1 MFIEFFL
8 YSNIQFKRGSTLAP
22 GAVVAL
28 TLHKSIAGFVINPIA
43 TVRYDPIQLTLL
55 LIHVQYISN

>member
-8 YSNIQFKRGSTLAP
+8 YSNIQFKRGSTL
-22 GAVVAL
+22 AL